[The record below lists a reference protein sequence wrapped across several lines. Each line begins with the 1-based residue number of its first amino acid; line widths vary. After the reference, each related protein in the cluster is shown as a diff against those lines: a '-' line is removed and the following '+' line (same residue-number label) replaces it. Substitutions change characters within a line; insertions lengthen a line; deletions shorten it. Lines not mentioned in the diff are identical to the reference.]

1 MPTKSVSFP
10 KLLLS
15 SQTAVKAGV
24 LIERIEEIPASN
36 GMDGGW
42 TTKTEKEYATKY
54 GTEGGKA
61 EALAHIKAN
70 FSAETIPEGR
80 QYMNSFI
87 TLSSLDNKNRAE
99 YIKVFANV
107 KQPAAGET
115 SLTPS
120 TRKNYVYRAYSYMIE
135 SDGKTVTISNPVY
148 FTIYDIATIADASTQ
163 SKVS

>member
-1 MPTKSVSFP
+1 
-10 KLLLS
+10 
-15 SQTAVKAGV
+15 
-24 LIERIEEIPASN
+24 
-36 GMDGGW
+36 
-42 TTKTEKEYATKY
+42 
-54 GTEGGKA
+54 
-61 EALAHIKAN
+61 
-70 FSAETIPEGR
+70 
-80 QYMNSFI
+80 MNSFI

-135 SDGKTVTISNPVY
+135 ADGETVTISNPVY